1 MNKDSFIKQ
10 ATEQLNKIN
19 VPYRVQDSTDI
30 AISGTFKKKEDEDES
45 AAILYAAFIFF
56 NPDDNTVY
64 AYERAMSNGVDIS
77 KDPSYSGVVVRKGD
91 NSGNDESLLPIGTI
105 LTTIASIAVSFGAA
119 FRRTDNEQ
127 LAKYP
132 NISIPPISSTN
143 ASASAF
149 CTNCGAKMP
158 AGTRFC
164 TSCGTDSKSP
174 PAAQAKPFVSND
186 APPVYVNAN
195 MTQRANPAYINPG
208 V

>member
-19 VPYRVQDSTDI
+19 VPYRVQDSADI

-77 KDPSYSGVVVRKGD
+77 KDPSYSGVVVRKVD

-132 NISIPPISSTN
+132 NISIPPISS
-143 ASASAF
+143 
-149 CTNCGAKMP
+149 
-158 AGTRFC
+158 
-164 TSCGTDSKSP
+164 
-174 PAAQAKPFVSND
+174 
-186 APPVYVNAN
+186 
-195 MTQRANPAYINPG
+195 
-208 V
+208 